1 MRRLLLA
8 TLLLPTL
15 LAWTVPAAAQIVTT
29 AGRTPGIGVMT
40 TPKLAPGF
48 DVLPYVNPD
57 APKGGDVVVA
67 ELGSFDS
74 FNPFILRGTAPVS
87 LASSIWVRLAGGGGG
102 QSGIPHTWES
112 LLVGTPD
119 EASAAYGLLAGTIDV
134 APDKLSVAFDI
145 RPEAR
150 FADGT
155 PVLAE
160 DVVWT
165 YETLLAK
172 GRPALRVV
180 LADVA
185 GVEATGERRV
195 VFRFRNTENKELPLV
210 VGALPVLPKH
220 WWAGRDFSEPLKEP
234 PMGSGPYRVSAFEFG
249 RSVTYE
255 RRADWWARDL
265 PIARGTNNFGRV
277 RIDYYRDNTVQFQ
290 AFRAG
295 QADIWVEYISRNW
308 ATGYD
313 FPAVRNGLVKR
324 QSIPHHLPTGMQAW
338 AINTRRPQLA
348 DVRVREAL
356 GQLFDFEWTNKTLFF
371 SSYKRTDSYFAN
383 TDLASSGV
391 PGGAELALLEPFR
404 AQLPPELFTQPF
416 KLPVSDGSGNNREG
430 FRRALELMKEAGWTL
445 KDRKLVN
452 GQGEQMRFVVL
463 GYDASLERVSLPYVQ
478 QLQRLGI
485 DATVRTVDPAQYERL
500 MDSHDFDVTTFI
512 WPGTETPGTEQIDNW
527 TCDAA
532 KADGSSNVA
541 GVCSPVV
548 DALVKQ
554 VVQATTR
561 EQLTPAVHALDRVL
575 LWGWYAVPGWEKTG
589 HDIAWWDRFGR
600 PDQPVRQGFAF
611 DTWWIDPAR
620 AAANDAARAS
630 Q

>member
-1 MRRLLLA
+1 MRAVLLAVLLLVA
-8 TLLLPTL
+8 GP
-15 LAWTVPAAAQIVTT
+15 AWAQLFTTVGP
-29 AGRTPGIGVMT
+29 TPGIGVMVA
-40 TPKLAPGF
+40 PKLPPDF
-48 DVLPYVNPD
+48 TVLPYVNPQ

-87 LASSIWVRLAGGGGG
+87 VGTSIWVRLAGGGGS
-102 QSGIPHTWES
+102 QAGIPHVWES
-112 LLVGTPD
+112 LLVSTPD
-119 EASAAYGLLAGTIDV
+119 EGSAAYGLLAQTITV
-134 APDKLSVAFDI
+134 APDRLSVAFDI

-160 DVVWT
+160 DVAWSF
-165 YETLLAK
+165 ETLLAK

-185 GVEATGERRV
+185 GVEAQGERRV
-195 VFRFRNTENKELPLV
+195 VFRFRSAENKELPLV
-210 VGALPVLPKH
+210 VGGLPVMPKH
-220 WWAGRDFSEPLKEP
+220 WWNGRDFAEPLKDP
-234 PMGSGPYRVSAFEFG
+234 PLGSGPYRVSSFEFG

-255 RRADWWARDL
+255 LQPDWWAKDL

-313 FPAVRNGLVKR
+313 FPAVAKGLVKR
-324 QSIPHHLPTGMQAW
+324 MTFPHHLPTGMQAW
-338 AINTRRPQLA
+338 AINTRRPQFA

-371 SSYKRTDSYFAN
+371 SAYKRTDSYFAN

-391 PGGAELALLEPFR
+391 PEGSELALLEPFR
-404 AQLPPELFTQPF
+404 AQLPPALFTQPF
-416 KLPVSDGSGNNREG
+416 RLPVSDGSGNNRDG
-430 FRRALELMKEAGWTL
+430 FRRALDLMKDAGWTL

-452 GQGEQMRFVVL
+452 AAGEQMRLVVL

-485 DATVRTVDPAQYERL
+485 DAGVRTVDPAQYEKL
-500 MDSHDFDVTTFI
+500 MDAHDFDMSMFI
-512 WPGTETPGTEQIDNW
+512 WPGTETPGTEQLDNW
-527 TCDAA
+527 SCDAA
-532 KADGSSNVA
+532 KADGSANVS

-548 DALVKQ
+548 DALVRRI
-554 VVQATTR
+554 VQATTR
-561 EQLTPAVHALDRVL
+561 EELLPAAHALDRVL
-575 LWGWYAVPGWEKTG
+575 LWGWYSVPGWEKVG

-600 PDQPVRQGFAF
+600 PEQPVRQGFAF
-611 DTWWIDPAR
+611 DTWWVDPAR
-620 AAANDAARAS
+620 AAATDAARSS

>member
-1 MRRLLLA
+1 MRHLLLA
-8 TLLLPTL
+8 LSL
-15 LAWTVPAAAQIVTT
+15 LATPASAQLVTT
-29 AGRTPGIGVMT
+29 AGRTPGIGVMA
-40 TPKLAPGF
+40 TPQLPPGF
-48 DVLPYVNPD
+48 ATLPYVNPD
-57 APKGGDVVVA
+57 APKGGEVVVA
-67 ELGSFDS
+67 ELGTFDS
-74 FNPFILRGTAPVS
+74 FNPFILRGTAPAS
-87 LASSIWVRLAGGGGG
+87 LGTSIFIRLAGGGGS
-102 QSGIPHTWES
+102 QAGIPHVWES

-119 EASAAYGLLAGTIDV
+119 EASAAYGLLAGTIEV
-134 APDKLSVAFDI
+134 APDRLSVAFDI

-160 DVVWT
+160 DVAWT
-165 YETLLAK
+165 YDTLLAK

-185 GVEATGERRV
+185 GVEVAGERRV
-195 VFRFRNTENKELPLV
+195 VFRFKNTENKELPLI
-210 VGALPVLPKH
+210 VGALPVMPKH
-220 WWAGRDFSEPLKEP
+220 WWAGRDFSEPLKDP
-234 PMGSGPYRVSAFEFG
+234 PMGSGPYRVAAFEFG
-249 RSVTYE
+249 RFVTYDL
-255 RRADWWARDL
+255 RPDWWARDL
-265 PIARGTNNFGRV
+265 PIARGTNNFARV

-295 QADIWVEYISRNW
+295 QADIWVEYVSRNW

-313 FPAVRNGLVKR
+313 FPAVKTGLVKR
-324 QSIPHHLPTGMQAW
+324 ESIPHHLPTGMQGW
-338 AINTRRPQLA
+338 AINTRRPQFS

-356 GQLFDFEWTNKTLFF
+356 GQLFDFDWTNKTLFF
-371 SSYKRTDSYFAN
+371 SSYKHTDSYFAN

-391 PGGAELALLEPFR
+391 PEGRELAVLEPFR
-404 AQLPPELFTQPF
+404 AQLPPALFTQPF
-416 KLPVSDGSGNNREG
+416 KLPASDASGNNREG
-430 FRRALELMKEAGWTL
+430 FRRALDLMKDAGWTL

-452 GQGEQMRFVVL
+452 AAGEQMRLVIL
-463 GYDASLERVSLPYVQ
+463 IDEASIERVALPYVQ

-485 DATVRTVDPAQYERL
+485 DASVRTVDPAQYQKL
-500 MDSHDFDVTTFI
+500 MDAFDFDMTMFI

-527 TCDAA
+527 TCGAA
-532 KADGSSNVA
+532 KADGSANVS

-561 EQLTPAVHALDRVL
+561 EQLIPAVHALDRVL
-575 LWGWYAVPGWEKTG
+575 LWGWYSVPGWEKTG
-589 HDIAWWDRFGR
+589 HDIASWDRFGR
-600 PDQPVRQGFAF
+600 PDKPVRQGFAF
-611 DTWWIDPAR
+611 DTWWTDPAK